1 MVIKQ
6 MTEFR
11 KTMKQTLDHVNDN
24 DETVIIS
31 RSNDRDV
38 VLISLSTYNSIQETL
53 YLQSSKKNKER
64 IEQAMK
70 DVKEG
75 INLVSHELLL

>member
-1 MVIKQ
+1 MVVKQ

-11 KTMKQTLDHVNDN
+11 KNMKETLDRVNDN

-38 VLISLSTYNSIQETL
+38 VLISLRSFNSIQETL
-53 YLQSSKKNKER
+53 YLQSSKKNKTRLEK
-64 IEQAMK
+64 AMK
-70 DVKEG
+70 DVEDN
-75 INLVSHELLL
+75 INIVKHQLLL

>member
-11 KTMKQTLDHVNDN
+11 KTMKQTLDQVNDN

-53 YLQSSKKNKER
+53 YLRSSKKNKER
-64 IEQAMK
+64 IERAMK
-70 DVKEG
+70 DVEENL
-75 INLVSHELLL
+75 NLVSHQLIL

>member
-1 MVIKQ
+1 MIVKQ

-11 KTMKQTLDHVNDN
+11 KNMKQTLDQVNDN

-31 RSNDRDV
+31 RTGDRDV
-38 VLISLSTYNSIQETL
+38 VLISLKNFNSIQETL

-64 IEQAMK
+64 LEKAMR
-70 DVKEG
+70 DVED
-75 INLVSHELLL
+75 NLNIVSHEVIL

>member
-11 KTMKQTLDHVNDN
+11 KTMKQTLDQVNDN

-53 YLQSSKKNKER
+53 FLRSSKKNKER
-64 IEQAMK
+64 IERAMK
-70 DVKEG
+70 DVEENL
-75 INLVSHELLL
+75 NLVSHQLIL

>member
-1 MVIKQ
+1 MIVKQ

-11 KTMKQTLDHVNDN
+11 KTLKDTLDRVNDN

-38 VLISLSTYNSIQETL
+38 VLLSLRSYNSIQETL

-64 IEQAMK
+64 LEKAMK
-70 DVKEG
+70 DVED
-75 INLVSHELLL
+75 NLNIVSHQLIL